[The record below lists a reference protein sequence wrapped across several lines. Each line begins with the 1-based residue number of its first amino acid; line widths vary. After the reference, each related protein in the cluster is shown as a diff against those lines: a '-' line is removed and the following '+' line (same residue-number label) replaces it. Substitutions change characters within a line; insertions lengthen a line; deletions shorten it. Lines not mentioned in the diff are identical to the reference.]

1 VRILNASRKHL
12 ILCVSLV
19 PSPQNPDDDNL
30 KQMQAKLQ
38 KRLEKAQLLEDARK
52 EFDDQPVKYSIEF
65 LALSAAEIRKFM
77 DYFEKIDT
85 NRSGS
90 ITSDELFAFIGERK
104 TQFTDSIFKM
114 LDSLNS
120 DEKLDFGEFMKAIGT
135 FCFFGKEE
143 ILRFTYSV
151 FDLDGSGFITHDELL
166 ELLSDLHPPANRNR
180 VVRALRE
187 VDLDQNGR
195 LSFKEFEQLSITF
208 PNLFFPAFRLQDSM
222 RKAFFGVKWWEKKL
236 HRYSEVKRSVL
247 TSTQTTDKTAAK
259 EAEKEQRK
267 HARIELRNTRRS
279 EARETTSHLRRTLL
293 RAQLMADSMY

>member
-1 VRILNASRKHL
+1 MAKQVRPVTYIFPSPWAWRRGTVRILNASRKHL

-151 FDLDGSGFITHDELL
+151 FDLDGSGWVMKGA
-166 ELLSDLHPPANRNR
+166 P
-180 VVRALRE
+180 
-187 VDLDQNGR
+187 
-195 LSFKEFEQLSITF
+195 SF
-208 PNLFFPAFRLQDSM
+208 A
-222 RKAFFGVKWWEKKL
+222 V
-236 HRYSEVKRSVL
+236 
-247 TSTQTTDKTAAK
+247 KTADVYLVGTVI
-259 EAEKEQRK
+259 
-267 HARIELRNTRRS
+267 HPGS
-279 EARETTSHLRRTLL
+279 SHTTSYSSCSQTCTPRPTAIALCARCGKSTLTKTGGCRSRNSNSSASRFRTYSSPRFDCRTRCAKHSLV
-293 RAQLMADSMY
+293 